1 MFPKLRKFKSVPCY
15 SVYSP
20 EQVKDENG
28 FLVQKMVNQVK
39 DLPASEL
46 FSLENQKAMK
56 TNLEQLPTKIIS
68 PKQFNLELGFET
80 TPENDE
86 VNNAQ

>member
-15 SVYSP
+15 SVYMP

-28 FLVQKMVNQVK
+28 FLKDKMVNQVK
-39 DLPASEL
+39 DLPDSKL

-56 TNLEQLPTKIIS
+56 TNLEQLPTRIIS
-68 PKQFNLELGFET
+68 SKQFDIELNSE
-80 TPENDE
+80 ENSTNNE
-86 VNNAQ
+86 VNNA

>member
-15 SVYSP
+15 SVYMP

-28 FLVQKMVNQVK
+28 FLKEKMINQVK
-39 DLPASEL
+39 DLPDSKL

-56 TNLEQLPTKIIS
+56 TNLEQLPTKIVS
-68 PKQFNLELGFET
+68 PKQFNLELSSENI
-80 TPENDE
+80 PENSE
-86 VNNAQ
+86 VNNA

>member
-15 SVYSP
+15 SVYMP

-28 FLVQKMVNQVK
+28 FLKEKMVNQVK
-39 DLPASEL
+39 DLPDSKL

-56 TNLEQLPTKIIS
+56 TNLEQLSTKIVS
-68 PKQFNLELGFET
+68 PKQVNLELSSE
-80 TPENDE
+80 ENSTNSE
-86 VNNAQ
+86 VNNA

>member
-1 MFPKLRKFKSVPCY
+1 MFPKLRKFKSIPCY
-15 SVYSP
+15 SVYMP

-28 FLVQKMVNQVK
+28 FLKEKMVNQVK
-39 DLPASEL
+39 NLPSSEL

-68 PKQFNLELGFET
+68 SKQFDIELGSE
-80 TPENDE
+80 ENSKNNE
-86 VNNAQ
+86 VNNA

>member
-15 SVYSP
+15 SVYMS

-28 FLVQKMVNQVK
+28 FLKEKMVNQVK
-39 DLPASEL
+39 DLPDSKL

-56 TNLEQLPTKIIS
+56 TNLEQLPTKIVS
-68 PKQFNLELGFET
+68 PKQFNLELSSE
-80 TPENDE
+80 ENPTNKE
-86 VNNAQ
+86 VNNA

>member
-15 SVYSP
+15 SVYMP

-28 FLVQKMVNQVK
+28 FLKEKMVNQVK
-39 DLPASEL
+39 DLPDSKL

-56 TNLEQLPTKIIS
+56 TNLEQLPTKIVS
-68 PKQFNLELGFET
+68 PKQFNLELSSEN
-80 TPENDE
+80 TPENSE
-86 VNNAQ
+86 VNNA

>member
-28 FLVQKMVNQVK
+28 FLVEKMVNQVK
-39 DLPASEL
+39 DLPSSEL

-56 TNLEQLPTKIIS
+56 VNLEQLPTKIVS
-68 PKQFNLELGFET
+68 PKQFNLELDSE
-80 TPENDE
+80 ENSTNNE
-86 VNNAQ
+86 VNNA

>member
-15 SVYSP
+15 SVYMP

-28 FLVQKMVNQVK
+28 FLKEKMVNQVK
-39 DLPASEL
+39 DLPDSKL

-68 PKQFNLELGFET
+68 SKQFDIELDSE
-80 TPENDE
+80 ENSTNNE
-86 VNNAQ
+86 VNNA

>member
-15 SVYSP
+15 SVYLP

-28 FLVQKMVNQVK
+28 FLVQKMVNQSK
-39 DLPASEL
+39 DLPSSEL

-56 TNLEQLPTKIIS
+56 TDLAQLPTKIVS
-68 PKQFNLELGFET
+68 PKQFNLELSSE
-80 TPENDE
+80 ENSTNNE
-86 VNNAQ
+86 VNNA

>member
-15 SVYSP
+15 SVYMP

-28 FLVQKMVNQVK
+28 FLKEKMVNQVK
-39 DLPASEL
+39 NLPSSEL

-68 PKQFNLELGFET
+68 SKQFDIELGSE
-80 TPENDE
+80 ENSTNNE
-86 VNNAQ
+86 VNNA

>member
-15 SVYSP
+15 SVYMP

-28 FLVQKMVNQVK
+28 FLVEKMVNQVK
-39 DLPASEL
+39 DLPSSEL

-56 TNLEQLPTKIIS
+56 TNLEQLPTKIVS
-68 PKQFNLELGFET
+68 PKQFNLELGSEKNST
-80 TPENDE
+80 NNE
-86 VNNAQ
+86 VNNA

>member
-1 MFPKLRKFKSVPCY
+1 MFPKLRKFRSVPCY
-15 SVYSP
+15 AIYSP

-28 FLVQKMVNQVK
+28 FLIEKMVNQVK
-39 DLPASEL
+39 NLPSSEL

-68 PKQFNLELGFET
+68 PKQFNLELGS
-80 TPENDE
+80 ENTSENNE
-86 VNNAQ
+86 VNNA

>member
-1 MFPKLRKFKSVPCY
+1 
-15 SVYSP
+15 
-20 EQVKDENG
+20 
-28 FLVQKMVNQVK
+28 MVNQVK

-68 PKQFNLELGFET
+68 PKQFNLELDS
-80 TPENDE
+80 ENTSENNE
-86 VNNAQ
+86 VNNA

>member
-15 SVYSP
+15 SVYMP

-28 FLVQKMVNQVK
+28 FLKEKMVNQVK
-39 DLPASEL
+39 NLPPAEL

-56 TNLEQLPTKIIS
+56 TNLEQLPTRIIS
-68 PKQFNLELGFET
+68 SKQFDIELDSE
-80 TPENDE
+80 ENSTNNE
-86 VNNAQ
+86 VNNA

>member
-15 SVYSP
+15 SVYMP

-28 FLVQKMVNQVK
+28 FLKDKMVNQVK
-39 DLPASEL
+39 DLPDSKL

-56 TNLEQLPTKIIS
+56 INLEQLPTRIIS
-68 PKQFNLELGFET
+68 SKQFDIELNSE
-80 TPENDE
+80 ENSTNNE
-86 VNNAQ
+86 VNNA